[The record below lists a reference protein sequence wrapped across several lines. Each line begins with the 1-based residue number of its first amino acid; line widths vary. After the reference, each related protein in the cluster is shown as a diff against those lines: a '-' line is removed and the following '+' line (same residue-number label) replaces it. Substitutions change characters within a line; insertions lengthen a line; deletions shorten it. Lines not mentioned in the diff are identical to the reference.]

1 MTRTAA
7 AAPDLRAI
15 PRFPRVPDA
24 PRVEEPLLA
33 ESLPELYRQVLDRVA
48 TLESNGLRDEAGL
61 VRNDAIRIYSGAW
74 TESAARLGRPG
85 GLPRGFGRDLDGPD
99 AARLDRRHRPSPDL
113 GPSARR
119 VSLRGRLP
127 RRDGHDGLGPA
138 RQPRPDRPDPA
149 GVRGRLLEP
158 GAR

>member
-74 TESAARLGRPG
+74 TESAARRLRS
-85 GLPRGFGRDLDGPD
+85 LRIHAERVVDGRDRPRSQRRVTLLL
-99 AARLDRRHRPSPDL
+99 ARLTPIRT
-113 GPSARR
+113 A
-119 VSLRGRLP
+119 
-127 RRDGHDGLGPA
+127 
-138 RQPRPDRPDPA
+138 
-149 GVRGRLLEP
+149 
-158 GAR
+158 